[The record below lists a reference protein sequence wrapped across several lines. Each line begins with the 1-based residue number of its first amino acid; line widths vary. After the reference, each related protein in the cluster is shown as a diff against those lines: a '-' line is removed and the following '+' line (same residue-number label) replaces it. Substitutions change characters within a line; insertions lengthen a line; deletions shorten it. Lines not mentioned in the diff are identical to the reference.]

1 MRTVLHSFLSKL
13 TYPNWEYLEVAL
25 LEIPHFFTGVGG
37 GVRPPPTKIFFR
49 QNVKKL
55 LNPFSVVSS
64 LSEYRI

>member
-37 GVRPPPTKIFFR
+37 GGFDPLLLKFFSDR
-49 QNVKKL
+49 M
-55 LNPFSVVSS
+55 
-64 LSEYRI
+64 